1 MTEIGGAEQ
10 FRQLSAHE
18 QARYVEHAKKM
29 TTHAMDHA
37 IPIVIAP
44 PVSLGGTI
52 NNGTGF
58 VVQLGS
64 GFFVVT
70 ARHVLAKYEK
80 RLQKGERVNWQVGKL
95 PPFDPLSRIAWC
107 RAKRDMV
114 LLRISESEERD
125 IGPCIRS
132 RPSQWPPPRPQE
144 GQMVLV
150 AGYPGSLRED
160 DSSGT
165 IGAGPTPLCFA
176 SETWRRLLQM
186 QDRAQR
192 SHQLRRDSCAPSG
205 YRIGGV
211 SGGPVLLL
219 GAEFPIVGVVTE
231 NWYIDEAEMELLEF
245 ATLEDVAVKEM
256 D

>member
-18 QARYVEHAKKM
+18 QARYGEHAKKM

-44 PVSLGGTI
+44 PVSLGGAI

-80 RLQKGERVNWQVGKL
+80 RLQKGDRVNWQVGKL

-107 RAKRDMV
+107 RAKRDVV

-132 RPSQWPPPRPQE
+132 RPSQWPPPSPQGACGGLSGRP
-144 GQMVLV
+144 
-150 AGYPGSLRED
+150 AGGRFIGNNRSGPLLRFV
-160 DSSGT
+160 S
-165 IGAGPTPLCFA
+165 
-176 SETWRRLLQM
+176 RRK
-186 QDRAQR
+186 
-192 SHQLRRDSCAPSG
+192 RR
-205 YRIGGV
+205 RR
-211 SGGPVLLL
+211 
-219 GAEFPIVGVVTE
+219 
-231 NWYIDEAEMELLEF
+231 
-245 ATLEDVAVKEM
+245 
-256 D
+256 